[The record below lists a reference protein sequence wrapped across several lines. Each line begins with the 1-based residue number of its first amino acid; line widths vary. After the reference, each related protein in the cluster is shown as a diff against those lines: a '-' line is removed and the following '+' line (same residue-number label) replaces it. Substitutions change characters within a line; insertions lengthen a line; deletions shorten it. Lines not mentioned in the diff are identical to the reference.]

1 MHGHIGTLLHKVGD
15 KEGRL
20 HNGTCEAKQNKC
32 VNNIKKKKNTLSAM
46 KHTTSWILRN
56 IEVYDDDTPL
66 RDMNI
71 HFLWR

>member
-1 MHGHIGTLLHKVGD
+1 MALV
-15 KEGRL
+15 RL
-20 HNGTCEAKQNKC
+20 NKRN
-32 VNNIKKKKNTLSAM
+32 VLIILKKKKKNTLSAM